1 MVVKIN
7 EITGRRKN
15 IKASRVKHNQR
26 VFITASPGP
35 NFKSPESLL
44 MDKIIKNIKQ
54 EIKENDEMGGGI
66 FEGEMAIQE
75 LFMEYEDK
83 KERNKNDE
91 KKKEDTRGIDSK

>member
-1 MVVKIN
+1 
-7 EITGRRKN
+7 
-15 IKASRVKHNQR
+15 
-26 VFITASPGP
+26 
-35 NFKSPESLL
+35 

>member
-1 MVVKIN
+1 MLF
-7 EITGRRKN
+7 E
-15 IKASRVKHNQR
+15 
-26 VFITASPGP
+26 
-35 NFKSPESLL
+35 L
-44 MDKIIKNIKQ
+44 KQ

>member
-1 MVVKIN
+1 M
-7 EITGRRKN
+7 
-15 IKASRVKHNQR
+15 KHNQR

-35 NFKSPESLL
+35 SFKSPESLL